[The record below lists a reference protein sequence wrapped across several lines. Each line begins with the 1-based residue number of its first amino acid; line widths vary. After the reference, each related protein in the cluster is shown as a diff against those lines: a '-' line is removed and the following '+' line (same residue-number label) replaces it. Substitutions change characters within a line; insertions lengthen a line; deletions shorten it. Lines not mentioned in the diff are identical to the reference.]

1 MTSGSNQHFLPEITI
16 HNNFSYG
23 DMGKV
28 LTLHGQVYHQEYGF
42 NHEFEAYVAEGL
54 AEFANTC
61 KPEKS
66 CLWIAEKEC
75 VTIGSIA
82 ILERENNQ
90 AQLRWFL
97 VHPDYRGIKLG
108 QHLFKE
114 AIQFCQKCDYH
125 RIFLWTLDNLDAA
138 RAIYERNS
146 FLLVENKEHYLWGRQ
161 LVEEY
166 YVLNLKKS
174 SIRQGQNHID

>member
-1 MTSGSNQHFLPEITI
+1 MASGSNKHFLLDITI

-23 DMGKV
+23 DLGKV

-42 NHEFEAYVAEGL
+42 NHEFEAYVADGL
-54 AEFANTC
+54 VEFARIYQDG
-61 KPEKS
+61 KS
-66 CLWIAEKEC
+66 SLWIAEIKD
-75 VTIGSIA
+75 TIIGSIA
-82 ILERENNQ
+82 ILERPHQQ

-114 AIQFCQKCDYH
+114 AIQFCQKYDYH
-125 RIFLWTLDNLDAA
+125 MIFLWTLDNLDAA

-146 FLLVENKEHYLWGRQ
+146 FILVEQKEHYLWGRQ

-166 YVLNLKKS
+166 HVLNLKKL
-174 SIRQGQNHID
+174 SIS